1 MYSIEMA
8 QFRGYIE
15 VQKGSLH
22 IQAES
27 SGLFVAVSCPKRA
40 VSDLSQDPTKLSLA
54 KHYLSRVQT

>member
-1 MYSIEMA
+1 MA

-54 KHYLSRVQT
+54 KHYLSRV